1 MLIPAYR
8 RHACVLFI
16 QFLKNNEMKKIFIRG
31 ENILNVPNL
40 ISLYRLLVFPVI
52 LFMALT
58 NRENW
63 FVVLLCISLVSDV
76 LDGSIARYFKLQT
89 NFGAALDNLAD
100 ICTYA
105 MAILGLYI
113 FKWTEIESHA
123 WFLYL
128 FLGVFVLSYF
138 VSFVRFGKI
147 PGLHLYSAVSAGYV
161 QGIFFFVLFVFG
173 FYAWM
178 FYLAIGWGLIAYIEK
193 ILVLLRLDD
202 IKIGVKG
209 LYWLIKSE

>member
-1 MLIPAYR
+1 
-8 RHACVLFI
+8 
-16 QFLKNNEMKKIFIRG
+16 MKKIFVKG
-31 ENILNVPNL
+31 ENVLNAPNL

-58 NRENW
+58 GRESW

-76 LDGSIARYFKLQT
+76 LDGNIARYFKLQT

-105 MAILGLYI
+105 MAILGLFL
-113 FKWTEIESHA
+113 FKWADIEPHA

-128 FLGVFVLSYF
+128 FLGVFILSYF
-138 VSFVRFGKI
+138 VSFFRFGKI

-161 QGIFFFVLFVFG
+161 QGIFFFILFVFG

-178 FYLAIGWGLIAYIEK
+178 FYIAVGWGLLAYIEK

-209 LYWLIKSE
+209 LYWVIKDKH

>member
-1 MLIPAYR
+1 
-8 RHACVLFI
+8 
-16 QFLKNNEMKKIFIRG
+16 MKKIIVKG
-31 ENILNVPNL
+31 ENVLNAPNL
-40 ISLYRLLVFPVI
+40 ISLYRLLIFPVI

-58 NRENW
+58 GRESW

-76 LDGSIARYFKLQT
+76 LDGNIARYFKLQT

-105 MAILGLYI
+105 MAILGLFL
-113 FKWTEIESHA
+113 FKWADIEAHA

-138 VSFVRFGKI
+138 VSFFRFGKI

-161 QGIFFFVLFVFG
+161 QSIFFFILFVFG

-178 FYLAIGWGLIAYIEK
+178 FYIAVGWGLLAYFEK

-209 LYWLIKSE
+209 LYWVIKNKH